1 MGQGNFRINIVKDID
16 GKEVKVRRYRNIE
29 DLKAMQNKIDDL
41 PPFTNKRKIEMYEG
55 MDFLRAEKIINEIP
69 KPQFVV
75 IKHSKNK
82 KLKGTLL
89 KAEDNILYIQG
100 PTLVEKVSLSS
111 IDRISYRTSFG
122 KYDNYKNF

>member
-1 MGQGNFRINIVKDID
+1 
-16 GKEVKVRRYRNIE
+16 
-29 DLKAMQNKIDDL
+29 MQNAITKL
-41 PPFTNKRKIEMYEG
+41 PLFTKKRKIEMYEG

-69 KPQFVV
+69 KPQFIV

-89 KAEDNILYIQG
+89 KVEDNILYIQG

-111 IDRISYRTSFG
+111 LDRISYSCLLYTSPSPR
-122 KYDNYKNF
+122 D